1 MGGRSDERPGPDGV
15 GGRGYAAPRVLRSSF
30 RLAPGIGPWLESRLW
45 DAGVTTWEALLAT
58 PAPAP
63 ALPARADARLRE
75 AVARAR
81 EALEARDAEALARML
96 PRAERWRLYPAFLD
110 EACFLDIETDGTD
123 RITAIGLLDA
133 AGPRVLL
140 AGRDLEA
147 FPSLAARWKLLVT
160 FNGLAFDVPVL
171 RRTFR
176 AWTPPTAHV
185 DLCHLWHRLGLR
197 GGLKVI
203 EREVGI
209 GRPAGVAGLGGL
221 DAIRLWQAWLDG
233 DVTALRLLVEY
244 NLYDAV
250 NLRTLADLGY
260 NRMVERLR
268 LPAPPVRVAEQGDW
282 RYDVTK
288 AILALDGGGR

>member
-1 MGGRSDERPGPDGV
+1 VIG
-15 GGRGYAAPRVLRSSF
+15 SSF
-30 RLAPGIGPWLESRLW
+30 RLTPGIGPWLESRLW
-45 DAGVTTWEALLAT
+45 DTGVKTWDALLAST
-58 PAPAP
+58 SPAE
-63 ALPARADARLRE
+63 ALSAKADLRLRD

-81 EALEARDAEALARML
+81 EHLAARDAEALALML
-96 PRAERWRLYPAFLD
+96 PRGERWRLYPAFLD

-123 RITAIGLLDA
+123 RITAVGFLDA
-133 AGPRVLL
+133 AGPRVLV
-140 AGRDLEA
+140 AGRDLAE
-147 FPSLAARWKLLVT
+147 FPALAARWKLLVT
-160 FNGLAFDVPVL
+160 FNGLSFDVPVL

-185 DLCHLWHRLGLR
+185 DLCHLFRRLGHR

-209 GRPAGVAGLGGL
+209 GRPPGVAGLGGL

-233 DVTALRLLVEY
+233 DATALRLLVEY

-288 AILALDGGGR
+288 ALLAFEARAR